1 MYLCAIPMYN
11 IAIRYVQSMR
21 YGFIVLK
28 AIHFEKFGLLFLKLF
43 NTGI

>member
-28 AIHFEKFGLLFLKLF
+28 AMHFEKFCTSFPKTL
-43 NTGI
+43 